1 MMHILS
7 FRGVGFSTSV
17 CNASRSGILGAFPL
31 ISANA
36 FDFTLQRGYSNRA
49 FSSLG
54 KGQDI
59 FANVAK
65 TEEQSPRLSV
75 RGFGPH
81 TFQVNESEVHG
92 SVILLPKTYFM
103 WNARKFEDITL
114 ESLAIFPLIHPR
126 LEILFVG
133 CGERMPGLLPKEIT
147 QYFKKKGIIVE
158 ASDSANAAATYNVL
172 NGEGRN
178 VAAALLSFDD
188 FTDEERA
195 RDEI

>member
-1 MMHILS
+1 M
-7 FRGVGFSTSV
+7 
-17 CNASRSGILGAFPL
+17 
-31 ISANA
+31 
-36 FDFTLQRGYSNRA
+36 
-49 FSSLG
+49 
-54 KGQDI
+54 
-59 FANVAK
+59 
-65 TEEQSPRLSV
+65 